1 MNYTRN
7 QKYINR
13 LGRNIKS
20 IRKKQGVSQSQIA
33 YESGLSTNQIGR
45 IERGE
50 INTSISQLLAIADA
64 LGIPLYELFKFSE

>member
-1 MNYTRN
+1 VNYTRN